1 MYKNVFFDL
10 DDTLYDFS
18 FNSLQ
23 AYKDSFKEMNYER
36 FFKNF
41 DTFYEIFQKKN
52 LELWD
57 LYSLQKISKEEL
69 NRIRFSY
76 PLSYVGVDNPMIARE
91 FGRLSLENLSRRSV
105 LMPYAKEILSYLK
118 PRYNLYILS
127 NGFKELQFKKMESAG
142 IDGFFK
148 DIILSEDIN
157 ICKPNRAIFE
167 YALKTT
173 NSLRVES
180 IMIGDNYEV
189 DIQGAAG
196 AGIDQIYYCKKERL
210 DLPMTPTFYIRSLRE
225 LKIFL

>member
-23 AYKDSFKEMNYER
+23 AYKDSFEEMNYER
-36 FFKNF
+36 FFENF

-76 PLSYVGVDNPMIARE
+76 PLSYVGVDNPVIARE

-127 NGFKELQFKKMESAG
+127 NGFKELQFKKMEASG
-142 IDGFFK
+142 IDSFFN

-167 YALKTT
+167 YALKVT
-173 NSLRVES
+173 NSIRVES

-196 AGIDQIYYCKKERL
+196 AGIDQVYYCNKERL
-210 DLPMTPTFYIRSLRE
+210 DLPMIPTFYIRSLRE
-225 LKIFL
+225 LNFFL

>member
-1 MYKNVFFDL
+1 MHFLEFL
-10 DDTLYDFS
+10 DQGISPFHVVSHT
-18 FNSLQ
+18 
-23 AYKDSFKEMNYER
+23 
-36 FFKNF
+36 
-41 DTFYEIFQKKN
+41 
-52 LELWD
+52 
-57 LYSLQKISKEEL
+57 QKI
-69 NRIRFSY
+69 
-76 PLSYVGVDNPMIARE
+76 LSE
-91 FGRLSLENLSRRSV
+91 
-105 LMPYAKEILSYLK
+105 
-118 PRYNLYILS
+118 